1 MHLRESAAAP
11 VCTGMTH
18 LALKH
23 WLTFAGLAL
32 ELDLPVNTKRT
43 LQRKL
48 LGSEWETRLGMRRWP
63 TDDPR
68 FGKPRV
74 PPLGSAPWIMR
85 RDLVVQHRAALI
97 DWLFPGG

>member
-1 MHLRESAAAP
+1 MRESAVAH
-11 VCTGMTH
+11 VCTGMPPI
-18 LALKH
+18 ALKH
-23 WLTFAGLAL
+23 WLTFAGLIR
-32 ELDLPVNTKRT
+32 ELQLQLNQKRT

-48 LGSEWETRLGMRRWP
+48 LGSEWESRLGLRRWP